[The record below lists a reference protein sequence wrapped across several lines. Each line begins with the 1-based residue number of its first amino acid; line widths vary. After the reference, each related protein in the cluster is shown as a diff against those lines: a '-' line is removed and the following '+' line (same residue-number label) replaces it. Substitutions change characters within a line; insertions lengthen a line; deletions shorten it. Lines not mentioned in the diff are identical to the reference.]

1 MRLGV
6 KNGSILMGVI
16 GCFDDVGF
24 RFLT

>member
-1 MRLGV
+1 
-6 KNGSILMGVI
+6 MGVI